1 MKKRK
6 QEFIGSFTAVNNKQE
21 LQKVIVSQDILPHYC
36 GKSNHSKHLFLE
48 TINGI
53 QVFKTEDPAIFRLSD
68 GSLLRKK
75 SVSQL
80 HLE

>member
-6 QEFIGSFTAVNNKQE
+6 QEFIGSFTVMNNKQQ
-21 LQKVIVSQDILPHYC
+21 LQKIIISQDILPHYY
-36 GKSNHSKHLFLE
+36 GNSNHSKSLFLE
-48 TINGI
+48 AINGMK
-53 QVFKTEDPAIFRLSD
+53 VFKTEDPNVFKLSD

-80 HLE
+80 HLK